1 MSVDARQAIL
11 DAAIEQISRSGE
23 ASVRLR
29 DIAKVV
35 GIKEPSIYYY
45 FANREELV
53 VASHV
58 RRFEINLSQT
68 LQPFVDIL
76 ASCSTSTE
84 FLEGLTTLYR
94 NSFLRARTTV
104 RAARSEIVGSAY
116 FRPELQREL
125 AAMAR
130 TMFQPAL
137 ELMNNGKTAGWIR
150 PSLDMMRSSIG
161 TCPRSRDS
169 YFPRCSRTRRCST
182 PITRSSSN
190 RSLPWSMALHSVTE
204 HESVSHTKV

>member
-125 AAMAR
+125 AVMAR

-150 PSLDMMRSSIG
+150 PSLDIDAFIYWNLSAITG
-161 TCPRSRDS
+161 LL
-169 YFPRCSRTRRCST
+169 FPEVLA
-182 PITRSSSN
+182 N
-190 RSLPWSMALHSVTE
+190 EKVLDAYHALLIESVTAMVNGT
-204 HESVSHTKV
+204 S